1 MIRGAVKKAGAGLC
15 FFLLITGVIVLLGLS
30 ALDTGTLESVMARFA
45 EPVGLDRLGE
55 DLHAAAGDLRQGL
68 FSGGFP
74 VGLIDAPLFTDRE
87 ILHLRDCAGLV
98 RGLLLYGLAAAA
110 AGAAGGVFILARSGK
125 LFFSGLA
132 GASLVLTGLML
143 LTAVWGVLDF
153 DGLFITFHKVFFRN
167 DLWLLDPRKH
177 LLIQLMPT
185 GFFSAYTG
193 IILLRVLP
201 VPAALLIFDIVFFL
215 RRRHGDDIH

>member
-1 MIRGAVKKAGAGLC
+1 MKKAGAGLC
-15 FFLLITGVIVLLGLS
+15 FFFLITGAIVLLGLS
-30 ALDTGTLESVMARFA
+30 ALDAGTLETVLARCA
-45 EPVGLDRLGE
+45 DPVGLERLGE
-55 DLHAAAGDLRQGL
+55 DLHAAAGDLRRGL
-68 FSGGFP
+68 FFGGFP
-74 VGLIDAPLFTDRE
+74 MGLIDAPLFTDRE
-87 ILHLRDCAGLV
+87 ILHLKDCAGLV
-98 RGLLLYGLAAAA
+98 RGLLLYGLSAAA
-110 AGAAGGVFILARSGK
+110 AGAAGCVFILARFRK
-125 LFFSGLA
+125 RFFSGLA
-132 GASLVLTGLML
+132 GTSIVLTGLML

-201 VPAALLIFDIVFFL
+201 VPAALLVFDIVFFL
-215 RRRHGDDIH
+215 RRRHGDDIQ